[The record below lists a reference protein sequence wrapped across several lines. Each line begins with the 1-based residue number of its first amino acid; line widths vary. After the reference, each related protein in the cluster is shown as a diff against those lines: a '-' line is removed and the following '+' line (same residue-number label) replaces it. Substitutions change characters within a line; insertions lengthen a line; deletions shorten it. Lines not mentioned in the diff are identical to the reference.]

1 MSSLFHKDIH
11 LLKGIG
17 EKRAIQFKKLGINS
31 VGSLFYYFPK
41 GYENLTEIF
50 SISSAPT
57 QKLCCIKGTV
67 ISSVSKSIIR
77 KCMTIYKAKISDG
90 FSSLTL
96 TFFNCKYIVQKL
108 KKNEEY
114 YFWGKITEINN
125 QRTMSSPKIYSKNEI
140 NFLKPLYHQTENL
153 SSKQIESAI
162 KQAFL
167 LLPESFPDTI
177 PRNIRKKYNL
187 CELKFA
193 LRNIHFPKNYE
204 DLEKAKRRLLFEEL
218 LSIQLSLSKLKT
230 DSKTANSFKLSKNYN
245 NEFFSLLPFKLTQSQ
260 LKVIGD
266 CIEDMSSQFIMNRLI
281 QGDVGSGK
289 TIVAA
294 ALCYNA
300 IKENLQCAFM
310 APTEILAQQHYL
322 YLNNL
327 LSTAGIRIEILCG
340 STPESQKKR
349 IKDNLKLGLIDLII
363 GTHALLT
370 DDVEFANLGLVIT
383 DEQHRF
389 GVRQRNALAAKGA
402 FPHVVVMS
410 ATPIPRTLAL
420 IVYGDLDVSVI
431 DEMPKAR
438 QKIDTFLISS
448 EKRSRAIDFIKQEI
462 DKGHQ
467 AYIVCPLVEESEN
480 LQLESATKYLK
491 KLKENS
497 TLNKCNIG
505 LLHGKM
511 KSYEKND
518 IMQQF
523 ILKKIDVLV
532 STTVV
537 EVGIDVK
544 NATVMMIE
552 NAERLGLSQLHQL
565 RGRVGRD
572 KFKSYC
578 ILVSDK
584 LTDEN
589 IKKRLDVIVQN
600 DNGFKIADND
610 LKLRGPGDFLG
621 TRQHGFLNLKTADF
635 LDNLN
640 IISEVKSAAVDIL
653 KDDLQLNK
661 EENRFLK
668 SKIKNLYNLN

>member
-1 MSSLFHKDIH
+1 MPSLFHKDIY
-11 LLKGIG
+11 LLKGVG
-17 EKRAIQFKKLGINS
+17 EKRATQFKKIGINS
-31 VGSLFYYFPK
+31 IGSLFYYFPK
-41 GYENLTEIF
+41 DYENLTEVF

-57 QKLCCIKGTV
+57 KKPCCIKGTV
-67 ISSVSKSIIR
+67 TSPISESVLR
-77 KCMTIYKAKISDG
+77 KGMTIYKTKISDG
-90 FSSLTL
+90 FSSLSL
-96 TFFNCKYIVQKL
+96 IFFNCKYTAQKL
-108 KKNEEY
+108 KKNGEY
-114 YFWGKITEINN
+114 YFWGKISETNN
-125 QRTMSSPKIYSKNEI
+125 HRTMSSPKIYSKSEI
-140 NFLKPLYHQTENL
+140 NSLKPLYSQVENL
-153 SSKQIESAI
+153 SSKQIESAMR
-162 KQAFL
+162 QAFL
-167 LLPESFPDTI
+167 LLPENIPDTI
-177 PRNIRKKYNL
+177 PEKIREKYNL

-193 LRNIHFPKNYE
+193 LRNIHFPENYK
-204 DLEKAKRRLLFEEL
+204 DIEKARRRLLFEDL
-218 LSIQLSLSKLKT
+218 LNLQLSLSKLKI
-230 DSKTANSFKLSKNYN
+230 DSKKANSFKLSKNYSS
-245 NEFFSLLPFKLTQSQ
+245 EFFSILPFKLTPAQI
-260 LKVIGD
+260 KVIDD
-266 CIEDMSSQFIMNRLI
+266 CVKDMCSQFVMNRLI

-289 TIVAA
+289 TVVAA

-300 IKENLQCAFM
+300 IKEKSQCAFM

-322 YLNNL
+322 YLYNL
-327 LSTAGIRIEILCG
+327 LSQAGMRVEILCG
-340 STPESQKKR
+340 STPTSQKKR
-349 IKDNLKLGLIDLII
+349 IKESLRLGLIDLII

-402 FPHVVVMS
+402 FPHTIVMS

-420 IVYGDLDVSVI
+420 IVYGDLDISVI
-431 DEMPKAR
+431 DEMPKSR

-448 EKRSRAIDFIKQEI
+448 EKRNRAIDFIKKEI
-462 DKGHQ
+462 ENGHQ
-467 AYIVCPLVEESEN
+467 AYIVCPLVEESEK
-480 LQLESATKYLK
+480 LQLESATKYVE
-491 KLKENS
+491 KLKENP
-497 TLNKCNIG
+497 TLKNCSIG

-523 ILKKIDVLV
+523 VMKEIDILV

-578 ILVSDK
+578 ILVSDR
-584 LTDEN
+584 LDDEN
-589 IKKRLDVIVQN
+589 IKKRLEVIVQN
-600 DNGFKIADND
+600 DNGFEIADND

-635 LDNLN
+635 LDDLN
-640 IISEVKSAAVDIL
+640 IISEVKSAVVEIL
-653 KDDLQLNK
+653 KDDPQLNK

-668 SKIKNLYNLN
+668 AKIKNFYNLN